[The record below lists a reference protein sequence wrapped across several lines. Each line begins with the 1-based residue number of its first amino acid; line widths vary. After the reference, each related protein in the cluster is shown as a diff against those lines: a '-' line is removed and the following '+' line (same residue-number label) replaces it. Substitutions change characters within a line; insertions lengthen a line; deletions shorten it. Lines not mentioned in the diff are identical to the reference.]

1 MMIDRIYDSTCA
13 SACFFRSTVH
23 PPKRKIMLQITQ
35 RCNLHCAHCFAESGN
50 IGNEMSLSDIRQFIL
65 PQLIKNQVVKVT
77 LTGGEPLC
85 NPSIKQITQLLL
97 DHEIGVSICTN
108 ATLIDPLW
116 IEQLSQHKN
125 IHFNVSLDG
134 MRMESHGRF
143 RGGLSE
149 ETFKQ
154 ILQNILILGKHKLLN
169 GILTT
174 PNQYATIDEYVDLC
188 NFAKEVGA
196 NYVLMNPLSPFGRGV
211 ETQALAY
218 SNAEMCALKEKT
230 KSIISS
236 DFEVVY
242 IRFPNIEHKPI
253 GRCPLGSILYVFC
266 NGDVAICPY
275 MVFAANGNNSYNPR
289 DFIMGNIFKTNM
301 DFTTEIK
308 KFHKNEI
315 FNYNIKQE
323 TCLHCS
329 RGCYAIKISQGQELS
344 DCDFDMCPLP

>member
-149 ETFKQ
+149 VTFKQ
-154 ILQNILILGKHKLLN
+154 FLLIRLVLGKHKLQN
-169 GILTT
+169 G
-174 PNQYATIDEYVDLC
+174 
-188 NFAKEVGA
+188 
-196 NYVLMNPLSPFGRGV
+196 R
-211 ETQALAY
+211 
-218 SNAEMCALKEKT
+218 
-230 KSIISS
+230 
-236 DFEVVY
+236 
-242 IRFPNIEHKPI
+242 
-253 GRCPLGSILYVFC
+253 
-266 NGDVAICPY
+266 
-275 MVFAANGNNSYNPR
+275 
-289 DFIMGNIFKTNM
+289 
-301 DFTTEIK
+301 
-308 KFHKNEI
+308 
-315 FNYNIKQE
+315 
-323 TCLHCS
+323 
-329 RGCYAIKISQGQELS
+329 
-344 DCDFDMCPLP
+344 

>member
-1 MMIDRIYDSTCA
+1 
-13 SACFFRSTVH
+13 
-23 PPKRKIMLQITQ
+23 MLQFFQ
-35 RCNLHCAHCFAESGN
+35 
-50 IGNEMSLSDIRQFIL
+50 
-65 PQLIKNQVVKVT
+65 
-77 LTGGEPLC
+77 
-85 NPSIKQITQLLL
+85 
-97 DHEIGVSICTN
+97 
-108 ATLIDPLW
+108 
-116 IEQLSQHKN
+116 
-125 IHFNVSLDG
+125 
-134 MRMESHGRF
+134 
-143 RGGLSE
+143 
-149 ETFKQ
+149 
-154 ILQNILILGKHKLLN
+154 
-169 GILTT
+169 
-174 PNQYATIDEYVDLC
+174 
-188 NFAKEVGA
+188 
-196 NYVLMNPLSPFGRGV
+196 
-211 ETQALAY
+211 
-218 SNAEMCALKEKT
+218 KEKT

-315 FNYNIKQE
+315 FNCNIKQE